1 MSAAD
6 SLVNIF
12 LIFLGVAGGLILIN
26 GLIDIGFG
34 GLRTRFGRIAH
45 HLTGRLQSRQNAKA
59 VSAPPR

>member
-12 LIFLGVAGGLILIN
+12 LVFLGVAGGLILIN

-34 GLRTRFGRIAH
+34 GLRARMGRISH
-45 HLTGRLQSRQNAKA
+45 YLTGRLHSRQNAKA
-59 VSAPPR
+59 ASARLR